1 VAARAGGSL
10 ADLHADALKMLI
22 SDLQQGLIISQM
34 HAVVDEA
41 AGTLFALPA
50 LLSPPSFGRPQA
62 GAPLTR
68 RSCAC
73 E

>member
-1 VAARAGGSL
+1 MAAGAGGSF
-10 ADLHADALKMLI
+10 HADALKMLI
-22 SDLQQGLIISQM
+22 SDLQQGLTISQM

-50 LLSPPSFGRPQA
+50 LPSPPVIRKRSFAALAARRLRPA
-62 GAPLTR
+62 
-68 RSCAC
+68 